1 MYTYEAV
8 TMKIKKIM
16 EDESQGN
23 RSFAH
28 ERLNPTQT
36 EILSALDRLDAK
48 AFSSTMF
55 FIDDEHFM
63 SIGGGDNRYVVFI
76 AVDVDQKLFTL
87 VAADASSDEVC
98 DVVVGGQ
105 SGSYPQNQCL
115 DKENV
120 QKALLYFSEYGAPD
134 PGLTW
139 EVEG

>member
-1 MYTYEAV
+1 M
-8 TMKIKKIM
+8 
-16 EDESQGN
+16 
-23 RSFAH
+23 
-28 ERLNPTQT
+28 NPTQT

-55 FIDDEHFM
+55 FVDDERFM
-63 SIGGGDNRYVVFI
+63 SVGGGDNRYVLFI
-76 AVDVDQKLFTL
+76 AMGVDQKLFTL

-115 DKENV
+115 DKESV
-120 QKALLYFSEYGAPD
+120 QKALLYFSEHGTAA